1 MRGTKMSAVGT
12 NPKFWSWQIAG
23 VAPIPWPARLW
34 PRWSMLRVKENVIGF
49 LQLSWYQLF
58 GKPQHHPCGAQH
70 GWFAHWLLMASFIS
84 SPIKLDKVCKVF
96 LEAFTGRTKWTPL
109 GKDLLCPNGRSLGQ
123 GLAPASWSQF
133 FSGSGGL
140 GPEHLLVY
148 VFFHWQSRKE
158 EIQISGGCLACGI
171 ASATSLSKI
180 VQERLGEK
188 FGWPVLLL
196 VTKWFWWWGQLGF
209 HHGLGQ
215 WKPIARK
222 AWQASG
228 LWPLGI
234 ATLWMKCLMIGNMA
248 KHSEAWQENFPFCL
262 WLIIFFLEK

>member
-1 MRGTKMSAVGT
+1 MVDSRIGCSWLLSFLHQSSWTKFA
-12 NPKFWSWQIAG
+12 KFFW
-23 VAPIPWPARLW
+23 
-34 PRWSMLRVKENVIGF
+34 
-49 LQLSWYQLF
+49 QLSL
-58 GKPQHHPCGAQH
+58 GEPNGHH
-70 GWFAHWLLMASFIS
+70 
-84 SPIKLDKVCKVF
+84 
-96 LEAFTGRTKWTPL
+96 L

-196 VTKWFWWWGQLGF
+196 VTKWFW
-209 HHGLGQ
+209 
-215 WKPIARK
+215 
-222 AWQASG
+222 
-228 LWPLGI
+228 
-234 ATLWMKCLMIGNMA
+234 
-248 KHSEAWQENFPFCL
+248 
-262 WLIIFFLEK
+262 